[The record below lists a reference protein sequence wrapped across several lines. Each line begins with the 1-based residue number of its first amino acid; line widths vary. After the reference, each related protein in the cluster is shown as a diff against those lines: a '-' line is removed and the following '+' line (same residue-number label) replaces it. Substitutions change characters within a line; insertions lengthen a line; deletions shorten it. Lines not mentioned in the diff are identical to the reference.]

1 MGDRAV
7 TSVGGLVALTLGAVG
22 IAAVYGEPLPGF
34 SVVTS
39 PPRVAALLARAHER
53 VHGERAAVHSGA
65 GTLRVGGTG
74 PWTPVP
80 ISAPADLAEHRETLV
95 SEPVELRLDLDLEAP
110 VDRRVANELA
120 AGGPPVLDRWSE
132 PAAGQLDALAKTDA
146 PVVLAGPGVVT
157 QGAVAGLHALAV
169 AGSFGVLNTWGAKG
183 VFHWQSRHHWATVGL
198 QARDFE
204 LGGLGDTDLIVATGI
219 DALEAPPERWQLG
232 PVLTVEPQALD
243 PLAEAL
249 RRPWRELQMPPLR
262 ARLAAVTQ
270 AGWAES
276 GSPVAPSR
284 VTLNYGQALGGG
296 GVVAADPGTAGFWV
310 ARTFGTTE
318 LGSVQV
324 PAERDAQGFAPACV
338 TVARL
343 RRPGRPALAVVDGP
357 VPEIPEIVHEVIE
370 AARRLGVA
378 VPVEV
383 WSPGGDRLD
392 ADDHLARV
400 RRMAYGAEG
409 SVAALAV
416 DDRQLTAMIDAAGP
430 IIAWQPPDAGSS
442 RAAFGRR

>member
-1 MGDRAV
+1 V
-7 TSVGGLVALTLGAVG
+7 TSTGDVIARGLGAAG
-22 IAAVYGEPLPGF
+22 IDAVYGEPLAGF
-34 SVVTS
+34 SVITA
-39 PPRVAALLARAHER
+39 PPRVATLLARAHER
-53 VHGERAAVHSGA
+53 VHGERVAVHTGA
-65 GTLRVGGTG
+65 GTLRLGGTG

-80 ISAPADLAEHRETLV
+80 ISTPADLAEHRATLA
-95 SEPVELRLDLDLEAP
+95 SDPVELRLDLDLEAP
-110 VDRRVANELA
+110 ADRRVADELA

-132 PAAGQLDALAKTDA
+132 PAADQLDALAEADA
-146 PVVLAGPGVVT
+146 PVVLAGPGAAT
-157 QGAVAGLHALAV
+157 PRAVAGLHALAV

-198 QARDFE
+198 QALDFE
-204 LGGLGDTDLIVATGI
+204 LGGLADADLIVATGI
-219 DALEAPPERWQLG
+219 DVREAPPERWQLG
-232 PVLTVEPQALD
+232 PALTVEPQALD

-249 RRPWRELQMPPLR
+249 RRPWRELEMPPLR
-262 ARLAAVTQ
+262 ARLAEVTQ

-284 VTLNYGQALGGG
+284 ITLNYGQAFGGG

-318 LGSVQV
+318 LRSVHV

-357 VPEIPEIVHEVIE
+357 VPEIVHEVIE

-383 WSPGGDRLD
+383 WSPDGDRLD

-430 IIAWQPPDAGSS
+430 VIAWQPPDAGSS
-442 RAAFGRR
+442 RAAFGGR